1 MDNSDL
7 YQIAEQS
14 NIGVFNFQMPE
25 TQSMSAV
32 LPDGYMA
39 IGIDEKAMTTTAE
52 ERVHLAHE
60 IGHCKTGS
68 FYNKY
73 SELDVREKHERKA
86 NIYAVKYLMPLD
98 SVKEAFRQGC
108 LGIWDIAERFDVT
121 EDFARFALTYYGLYS
136 S

>member
-7 YQIAEQS
+7 YRMAEEDGV
-14 NIGVFNFQMPE
+14 GVFAYKLPK
-25 TQSMSAV
+25 TRSMSAV

-39 IGIDEKAMTTTAE
+39 IGIDYDALTSTAE

-73 SELDVREKHERKA
+73 SCYDVREKHERRA
-86 NIYAVKYLMPLD
+86 NVYAVLHLMPLD
-98 SVKEAFRQGC
+98 EIHEAYRCGC
-108 LGIWDIAERFDVT
+108 REIWDMAEYFDVT
-121 EDFARFALTYYGLYS
+121 EEFAKFALMYYKVIQ
-136 S
+136 

>member
-14 NIGVFNFQMPE
+14 NIGVFNFPMPE

-39 IGIDEKAMTTTAE
+39 IGIDDKAMTTTAE

-68 FYNKY
+68 FYNKF
-73 SELDVREKHERKA
+73 SKLDVREKHERRA
-86 NIYAVKYLMPLD
+86 NIYAVQYLMPLD
-98 SVKEAFRQGC
+98 EIMDAYRNGC
-108 LGIWDIAERFDVT
+108 REIWDMAEHFGVT
-121 EDFARFALTYYGLYS
+121 EDFAKFALIYYKIIR
-136 S
+136 

>member
-7 YQIAEQS
+7 YRMAEEDG
-14 NIGVFNFQMPE
+14 IGVFAYKLPK
-25 TQSMSAV
+25 TRSMSTE

-39 IGIDEKAMTTTAE
+39 IGIDYEALTSTAE

-73 SELDVREKHERKA
+73 SKYDVREKHERKA
-86 NIYAVKYLMPLD
+86 TIYAVQCIMPLD
-98 SVKEAFRQGC
+98 EIMDAYRHGC
-108 LGIWDIAERFDVT
+108 REIWDMAEYFNVT
-121 EDFARFALTYYGLYS
+121 EDFARFALMYYRIIQ
-136 S
+136 